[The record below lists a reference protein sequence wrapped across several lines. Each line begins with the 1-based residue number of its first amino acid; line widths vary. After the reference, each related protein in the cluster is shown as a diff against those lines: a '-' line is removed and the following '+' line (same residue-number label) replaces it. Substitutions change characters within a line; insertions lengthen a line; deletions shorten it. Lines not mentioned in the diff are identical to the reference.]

1 MEIVL
6 IIFVPI
12 NVLSA
17 NHTSVILSILQHIS
31 ISYILYLNNA
41 CGIGTLLRTLKTVF
55 YMLILFICNVRHPC
69 FPLNGAKK

>member
-1 MEIVL
+1 ML

-17 NHTSVILSILQHIS
+17 NHTSLILSILQHIS

-55 YMLILFICNVRHPC
+55 YMQILFICGTHV
-69 FPLNGAKK
+69 FL